1 MTDEVKLKAE
11 CRDKI
16 SRAGMTMIAEK
27 KVENQLVDD
36 SSNQSRDVLSVLRTS
51 SFVCFKVL
59 LIYHHP
65 KSNQILVTP
74 RENYLMKKYWTNA
87 LHFFSLE
94 QTLFPSL

>member
-51 SFVCFKVL
+51 SFV
-59 LIYHHP
+59 
-65 KSNQILVTP
+65 
-74 RENYLMKKYWTNA
+74 
-87 LHFFSLE
+87 
-94 QTLFPSL
+94 